1 MGISIT
7 LTYTCRDVACN
18 VLPTDA
24 HVLLERRDVASYV
37 STTGLGGTQI
47 CLVTLV
53 IFGLVTP
60 TGRVAPMTLS
70 SMVVSRDW
78 QEVSVLECILGG
90 LHMDVSVECEP
101 ERALEHLTHSKVD
114 ALIVDCDLTGS
125 SKLFRA
131 LQAKGNQFNTVPLVI
146 MGGPQCVSSRDETG
160 ALFAFEKPISV
171 EQAVRTLSAA
181 RCMILDGRLR
191 YHRIGLE
198 VPVMVKHKDR
208 VMTDAQLINVS
219 QGGMRLQT
227 DRAFD
232 EDDLQISCE
241 LPGSES
247 MLKAQAEVVW
257 RDESGNI
264 GVRFVKIPQQHQ
276 RALQLWLAQQFLA
289 N

>member
-1 MGISIT
+1 
-7 LTYTCRDVACN
+7 
-18 VLPTDA
+18 
-24 HVLLERRDVASYV
+24 
-37 STTGLGGTQI
+37 
-47 CLVTLV
+47 
-53 IFGLVTP
+53 
-60 TGRVAPMTLS
+60 MTLS

-101 ERALEHLTHSKVD
+101 ERALNRLTHSKID
-114 ALIVDCDLTGS
+114 ALIVDCDLNGS

-131 LQAKGNQFNTVPLVI
+131 LQENGNQYNTVPLVI
-146 MGGPQCVSSRDETG
+146 MGGPECVATRDQTG

-208 VMTDAQLINVS
+208 FTTGAQLINVS
-219 QGGMRLQT
+219 QGGMRFLT
-227 DRAFD
+227 DRAFE
-232 EDDLQISCE
+232 EDALQISCE
-241 LPGSES
+241 LPGAQSV
-247 MLKAQAEVVW
+247 LKAQAEVVW
-257 RDESGNI
+257 RDESGNV
-264 GVRFVKIPQQHQ
+264 GVRFVKIPPQHQ